1 MNETKRRKM
10 TQRASALLLTGIM
23 CVSAFAGN
31 ASAQGKKEPNKEL
44 KEKPAI
50 SAVSKPADQA
60 ATNSAAAATPSQLV
74 EVLPGKSVSMTVHL
88 NEGTDKNNAGEAS
101 KTASIDVEI
110 MDKESSK
117 AAAKDKKADSAKEEV
132 NKEQVKYF
140 WQVDRKNGK
149 GWKDLLWG
157 ANGDNYLLKKV
168 TAKQNGWEYRCVI
181 TDAKGTIESSSV
193 VLQVG
198 DPAVKTDS
206 ADNSKKP

>member
-1 MNETKRRKM
+1 M
-10 TQRASALLLTGIM
+10 TGRIT
-23 CVSAFAGN
+23 
-31 ASAQGKKEPNKEL
+31 
-44 KEKPAI
+44 
-50 SAVSKPADQA
+50 
-60 ATNSAAAATPSQLV
+60 
-74 EVLPGKSVSMTVHL
+74 
-88 NEGTDKNNAGEAS
+88 
-101 KTASIDVEI
+101 
-110 MDKESSK
+110 
-117 AAAKDKKADSAKEEV
+117 
-132 NKEQVKYF
+132 
-140 WQVDRKNGK
+140 DRKNGK

>member
-117 AAAKDKKADSAKEEV
+117 AAAKDKKADSAK
-132 NKEQVKYF
+132 Q
-140 WQVDRKNGK
+140 RAG
-149 GWKDLLWG
+149 
-157 ANGDNYLLKKV
+157 
-168 TAKQNGWEYRCVI
+168 
-181 TDAKGTIESSSV
+181 
-193 VLQVG
+193 
-198 DPAVKTDS
+198 
-206 ADNSKKP
+206 